1 MFWQPWFSEIFL
13 FFIYALYLCGSKYPL
28 CICNFVGFHISHYP
42 FFFLFFWL
50 VNSSPHMLFFVSL
63 MAKLIFFF
71 PSSRWVNLKLN
82 LPLGIKLKYNR
93 HGVLI
98 LKKENEMSSI
108 QSPLGL
114 IPWACYGRFHN
125 QNS

>member
-28 CICNFVGFHISHYP
+28 CICNFVGFHISHLP
-42 FFFLFFWL
+42 FFFFWVGKFFTSHAFL
-50 VNSSPHMLFFVSL
+50 RFFNG
-63 MAKLIFFF
+63 KINFFF